1 MRIAVTGSI
10 AEDYLMS
17 FEGAFS
23 ELILPD
29 EIHRLSLSFLVD
41 DLDVRPGGVA
51 ANICFGMGQLG
62 MSPLLVG
69 AAGRD
74 FRASYQG
81 WLADHGV
88 DTSGVHISAERHTA
102 RFLCTTDG
110 EQNQIAS
117 FYTGAMVEARDVD
130 LCAVI
135 EAAGGADLVVVSPND
150 PDAMLRH
157 HQQALG
163 AGLQVV
169 ADPSQ
174 QLARL
179 DPDQTRVL
187 VDGATYLMC
196 NEYEAALIDQQTGWS
211 REEVLERVEVR
222 VTTCGSRGSRIECR
236 GHEDVHVPAVASDE
250 AVEPTGV
257 GDAFRAG
264 LLAGRGHGLDLERSA
279 QLGSLVAT
287 HVLETHGPQSYTLD
301 PEVALHRFARAYGD
315 DAARDVDAVLARAGE
330 CGVPSSAVV

>member
-1 MRIAVTGSI
+1 MRVAVTGSI

-29 EIHRLSLSFLVD
+29 EIEKLSLSFLVD

-62 MSPLLVG
+62 MHPLLVG

-74 FRASYQG
+74 FRASYEG
-81 WLADHGV
+81 WLVDNGV
-88 DTSGVHISAERHTA
+88 DVRGVHLSDVRHTA

-110 EQNQIAS
+110 EENQIAS
-117 FYTGAMVEARDVD
+117 FYAGAMAEAREVD
-130 LCAVI
+130 LCEVI
-135 EAAGGADLVVVSPND
+135 DSVGGADLVVVSPND
-150 PDAMLRH
+150 PEAMVNH
-157 HQQALG
+157 HRQALA
-163 AGLQVV
+163 AGIDVV

-179 DPDQTRVL
+179 DSEQTKSL
-187 VDGATYLMC
+187 IDGATYLMC
-196 NEYEAALIDQQTGWS
+196 NEYEAALVDQHTGWS
-211 REEVLERVEVR
+211 REEALERIDTR
-222 VTTCGSRGSRIECR
+222 VTTLGARGSRVER
-236 GHEDVHVPAVASDE
+236 HGVEVLHVPAVEPDE
-250 AVEPTGV
+250 IVEPTGV

-264 LLAGRGHGLDLERSA
+264 FLTGLGHDLDLERSA

-287 HVLETHGPQSYTLD
+287 HVLETTGPQAYRLEAET
-301 PEVALHRFARAYGD
+301 ALTRFKRAYGD
-315 DAARDVDAVLARAGE
+315 DAARDVDPVLARTAE
-330 CGVPSSAVV
+330 PRKSSVPA